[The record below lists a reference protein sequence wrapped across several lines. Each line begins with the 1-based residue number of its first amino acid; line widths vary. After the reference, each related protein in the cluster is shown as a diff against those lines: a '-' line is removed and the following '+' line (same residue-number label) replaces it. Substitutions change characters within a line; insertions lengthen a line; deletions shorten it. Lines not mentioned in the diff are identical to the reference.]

1 MISKSG
7 KDFAIMMEKV
17 NDENIRFFND
27 IVKWFEFDE
36 NEDIYDMSV
45 IDKFAYD
52 RKGRMCAIELKTR
65 DCQINTFDGIIIEP
79 EKYDRLKQEYQEK
92 GFIPLYINFFQ
103 DKYHVCIWDLRTF
116 FNGKEPELV
125 PFKITNYGYDSRIDY
140 EYRRKLPQRYGHF
153 YVYNKNTNRFDKR
166 W

>member
-1 MISKSG
+1 MISKY
-7 KDFAIMMEKV
+7 AMMMEKV
-17 NDENIRFFND
+17 NDENIKFFNS
-27 IVKWFEFDE
+27 IVKWFDFDE
-36 NEDIYDMSV
+36 NEDIYDMSP

-52 RKGRMCAIELKTR
+52 KKGRMCAIELKTR
-65 DCQINTFDGIIIEP
+65 DCQINTFDGILIEP
-79 EKYDRLKQEYQEK
+79 EKYDLLKQEYQEK

-116 FNGKEPELV
+116 FDKYEPELV
-125 PFKITNYGYDSRIDY
+125 PMKILNYGYGRTDY

-153 YVYNKNTNRFDKR
+153 YVFNKNKSIYEKR